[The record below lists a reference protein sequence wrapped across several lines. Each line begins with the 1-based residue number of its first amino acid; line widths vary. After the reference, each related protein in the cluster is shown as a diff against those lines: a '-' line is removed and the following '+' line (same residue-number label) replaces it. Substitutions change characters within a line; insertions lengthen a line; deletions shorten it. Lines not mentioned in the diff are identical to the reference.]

1 VKLLRRLERQ
11 LALLR
16 RPMTVALVV
25 FAVALAGLLAAGW
38 ALLVG
43 GSDDLVVQNPPPEV
57 AGVRASSEPVPA
69 AATAGPG
76 TPVVQLP
83 PDPAEAAER
92 ALATCRDR
100 GYDAK
105 VTCYDG
111 LLTGLV
117 SSAGVEAAMETLKR
131 IGEADQE
138 VQRDGHVYS
147 HAIGIEG
154 YRLDPDVGRTFAR
167 CTELYQS
174 GCYHGVIQAHF
185 LAVTRGD
192 GAGAITA
199 RQVNQVC
206 DAYRG
211 EAGNQWLLF
220 QCVHGMGHGLTMIH
234 RHDLRRALAD
244 CDLLTLDWD
253 RHSCYGGA
261 FMENI
266 VNATQP
272 HHGGSHL
279 EQKAPQGDDEHGHAA
294 GGATAKGDF
303 MTPSGFKALDASDPL
318 YPCSVLETRYL
329 VDCYQ
334 MQTSVILF
342 HNRGDIGGAARACDG
357 APEEWRPACYQS
369 LGRDVSSYTLQDPDE
384 SIRMCSLG
392 RPAYQPWCYVG
403 LVKNFVDLTAKTDT
417 GFAFCR
423 KVPGRANQLK
433 CYEALGEEISVLSAD
448 PARRGELCAEAK
460 GEFAE
465 ACRYG
470 ARLDDRPPPGLPR
483 AAQGA

>member
-1 VKLLRRLERQ
+1 MKLLRRFEHQ
-11 LALLR
+11 TALLR
-16 RPMTVALVV
+16 RPTTVALVV

-57 AGVRASSEPVPA
+57 AEVGASS
-69 AATAGPG
+69 
-76 TPVVQLP
+76 
-83 PDPAEAAER
+83 DPAEAAAH

-100 GYDAK
+100 GYGAK
-105 VTCYDG
+105 VACYDG

-117 SSAGVEAAMETLKR
+117 GSAGVEAAIETLNR
-131 IGEADQE
+131 IGEADQD

-174 GCYHGVIQAHF
+174 GCYHGVIQAYF
-185 LAVTRGD
+185 LAVTQGD

-199 RQVNQVC
+199 RAVNQLC
-206 DAYRG
+206 DSYRG
-211 EAGNQWLLF
+211 GAGNQWLLF

-279 EQKAPQGDDEHGHAA
+279 EQHARQGADDHGHGAPAA
-294 GGATAKGDF
+294 NEGDF
-303 MTPSGFKALDASDPL
+303 TTPSGFKALDASDPL
-318 YPCSVLETRYL
+318 YPCSVLESRYL

-369 LGRDVSSYTLQDPDE
+369 LGRDISSYTLQDPAE

-423 KVPGRANQLK
+423 RVPGRANQLK
-433 CYEALGEEISVLSAD
+433 CYEALGEEISVLAAD
-448 PARRGELCAEAK
+448 PTRRDELCAEAE

-483 AAQGA
+483 GPRGA